1 MFLIM
6 ALCYSGCTI
15 FLLEFDKK
23 LRNYYPGFF
32 TLIINKIKKK
42 SVVIAYV
49 PHND

>member
-1 MFLIM
+1 M

-15 FLLEFDKK
+15 FLFILDLSLIKK
-23 LRNYYPGFF
+23 LRNYALRFLA
-32 TLIINKIKKK
+32 LIINKIKKK